1 MDELEPWLVSRLC
14 HSYKFIIK
22 CVFALFLHQN
32 ASRDFLQDEEITL
45 KWPAE
50 ACKHLKS
57 GLNKGLAGTCCVKK
71 ANKKNEKMM
80 ECVNFKDVRFYP
92 FRPSSSSP
100 LLQVAPY

>member
-1 MDELEPWLVSRLC
+1 MASVQTMSRLQV
-14 HSYKFIIK
+14 HHQMY
-22 CVFALFLHQN
+22 FALFLHQI
-32 ASRDFLQDEEITL
+32 ASRDFLQDEERIL

-57 GLNKGLAGTCCVKK
+57 GLNKGLARKCCVKK